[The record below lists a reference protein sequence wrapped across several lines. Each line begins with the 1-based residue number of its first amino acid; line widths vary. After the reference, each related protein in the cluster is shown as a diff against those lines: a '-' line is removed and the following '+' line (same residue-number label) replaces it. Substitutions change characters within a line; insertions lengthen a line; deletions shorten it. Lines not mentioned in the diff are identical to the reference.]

1 MREAA
6 AYTHVPPNGRG
17 QHTKRALFA
26 HHTQPAQTFS
36 QLTNQRPGRRGWAG
50 GHGRE
55 RQVAAEPRA
64 PLRAPSLAAAGAAHR
79 PERGVLLPRPP
90 PSSFLFSFSRF
101 PPSFFPLFFSL
112 FFSPLFFP
120 LFLRAPRS
128 PPFSSP
134 LIFPFKRW
142 RAERAGEGTRARE
155 GEEEKQPK
163 NREKKKESRSCVGSG
178 VPRGR
183 GCARPGRL
191 RALGETG
198 RGEQKM
204 EKKQQKKQQKKRVG
218 RSGGAGRKSMARLQ
232 QPRRALLHCR
242 RAQRLRGRGERR
254 GALARRRSGRREK
267 GKKKKKYEKNSAL
280 AFPKWV
286 FAFLPLRP
294 RPPSLQKPWPSA
306 SNAHPSI

>member
-1 MREAA
+1 MAGSGRS
-6 AYTHVPPNGRG
+6 PPSP
-17 QHTKRALFA
+17 ALRSA
-26 HHTQPAQTFS
+26 P
-36 QLTNQRPGRRGWAG
+36 RRSLPP
-50 GHGRE
+50 
-55 RQVAAEPRA
+55 EPRTA
-64 PLRAPSLAAAGAAHR
+64 RSGGCCCL
-79 PERGVLLPRPP
+79 VPP

-112 FFSPLFFP
+112 FFPLFFP

-128 PPFSSP
+128 PPFPSP

-204 EKKQQKKQQKKRVG
+204 EKKRQKKQQKKRVG

-267 GKKKKKYEKNSAL
+267 GKKKKIRKKFSVGL
-280 AFPKWV
+280 SQVGFC
-286 FAFLPLRP
+286 FP
-294 RPPSLQKPWPSA
+294 RPSSPAPLPPETMAQC
-306 SNAHPSI
+306 